1 MQLFIFLDNYIIFLN
16 FVFTGSILG
25 LLIAYVIKAYALANT
40 SIESGYIRIS
50 PYMEDIAKTLTASNF
65 KILFQVH
72 LPLLKTSFL
81 TSALLVISEVI
92 KELPATL
99 ILRPFN
105 LILWRFQH
113 TFMPLKKECM
123 KLQHHQL
130 QLFL

>member
-1 MQLFIFLDNYIIFLN
+1 M
-16 FVFTGSILG
+16 
-25 LLIAYVIKAYALANT
+25 IKAYALANT
-40 SIESGYIRIS
+40 SIESGYISIS

-105 LILWRFQH
+105 FDTLSVRIFQYAGDERIGESILPALIIL
-113 TFMPLKKECM
+113 FMGLVASVALIPSLEKKSEST
-123 KLQHHQL
+123 
-130 QLFL
+130 